1 MVRRPRTA
9 SGNAAAAAAAAADAA
24 VAAAAAASAAKQA
37 HPNKKLAEKLHAERP
52 DLYADDNHKPEM
64 AVTLSDFEALCGFRP
79 FQEIIWNLHF
89 YPELRALVSLDAIH
103 QVQVFMGTHQQLKT
117 VRPLLI
123 VIFNAEHPCGQ
134 HNSS

>member
-1 MVRRPRTA
+1 MLLRGRFPLRFPPVSASREIYNIQPENPVRHLPNPPLATFLLLLLLLLLLLPPP
-9 SGNAAAAAAAAADAA
+9 
-24 VAAAAAASAAKQA
+24 KQA
-37 HPNKKLAEKLHAERP
+37 HPNKKLAERLHAERP

-103 QVQVFMGTHQQLKT
+103 QVNTN
-117 VRPLLI
+117 I
-123 VIFNAEHPCGQ
+123 Y
-134 HNSS
+134 